1 MNSRERVLAALRHE
15 QPDWVPRFEIW
26 IDAFL
31 DELGGGDAVR
41 AYVDQGQDCIMLPSI
56 NPPDSNAWRDG
67 VDEFGR
73 VWQNGF
79 YVSGRVDSDA
89 DLERYTPPLTYI
101 DRLFDA
107 EHTAAVRA
115 QYPDYCLIYGTHIG
129 PLTAAYMAMGLERF
143 FVRIMT
149 DAAFAHRLLENRTA
163 WCIAQYQRARELG
176 AEVLVLGDD
185 VAFRDGPMISPRMYR
200 EFVLPY
206 HCRIVAALDVPVI
219 WHSDGDIRSLLP
231 MAIEAGFVGVHGL
244 EPAAGVDLA
253 EVKREYGRDLALV
266 GNLDISVLAGDDAEA
281 VRREVDR
288 CMAQGAPGG
297 GYMVAS
303 CNSIFE
309 GLNGRMVREMFR
321 YAGELLGN

>member
-321 YAGELLGN
+321 YAGELLGH